1 MAQYLLGHVTSF
13 RARGEGPLLIRRPGA
28 PGYIRLVF
36 CLHNCII
43 LQAFQGFGSK
53 RRKCRVYDPG
63 DLSER

>member
-13 RARGEGPLLIRRPGA
+13 RAHGECPLLIRRPGA
-28 PGYIRLVF
+28 PGCIRLVF
-36 CLHNCII
+36 CLPIGII

-63 DLSER
+63 NLSER